1 MTMETP
7 DSEMMAPV
15 EAVARFIESGG
26 TSSLTGVFVN
36 GPVTMV
42 ENFAPFLF
50 EGDGAV
56 ADWTA
61 RMRDHAVGLT
71 GLVHEFAM
79 AHDFGRVADEA
90 YFSLPTTWRG
100 VTRGRAFTETGG
112 WSFLLRR
119 QEGAWRV
126 RAYGWVVTGLSFA

>member
-1 MTMETP
+1 MDLP
-7 DSEMMAPV
+7 DADMMVPV

-26 TSSLTGVFVN
+26 TSSLAGVFVD

-50 EGDGAV
+50 EGEGAV
-56 ADWTA
+56 AAWTA
-61 RMRDHAVGLT
+61 RMRDHAVGLS
-71 GLVHEFAM
+71 GLDHAFGA
-79 AHDFGRVADEA
+79 AHDFGGAAEEV

-119 QEGAWRV
+119 QDGAWRV
-126 RAYGWVVTGLSFA
+126 RAYGWAVTGLSFG